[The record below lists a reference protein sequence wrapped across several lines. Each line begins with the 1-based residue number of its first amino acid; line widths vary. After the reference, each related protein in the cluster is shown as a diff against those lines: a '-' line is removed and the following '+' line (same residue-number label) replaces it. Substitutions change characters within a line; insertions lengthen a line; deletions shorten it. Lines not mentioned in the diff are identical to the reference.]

1 LYRIEILAITGG
13 FFKGSSPS
21 GSVPA
26 RLYCKTGYVTLLLL
40 RRKAPLGRV

>member
-26 RLYCKTGYVTLLLL
+26 RLYTLSRPIIWFNL
-40 RRKAPLGRV
+40 V